1 MTRIKIHISNVKLP
15 FYPPCEVKCGL
26 QNRVST
32 LGLKQSNL
40 PQFTITLK
48 DAEDTQAMIQLV
60 KISLNPKWRR
70 IALKNLQF
78 TLSYAF

>member
-32 LGLKQSNL
+32 ALSKYSATNVSNGEGS
-40 PQFTITLK
+40 I
-48 DAEDTQAMIQLV
+48 AWLV
-60 KISLNPKWRR
+60 VMASKILLAHQGVNMSCWME
-70 IALKNLQF
+70 F
-78 TLSYAF
+78 